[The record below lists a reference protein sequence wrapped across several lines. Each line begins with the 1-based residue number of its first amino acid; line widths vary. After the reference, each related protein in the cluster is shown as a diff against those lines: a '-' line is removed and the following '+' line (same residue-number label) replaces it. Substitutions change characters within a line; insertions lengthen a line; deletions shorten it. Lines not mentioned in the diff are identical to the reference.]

1 MALPYKVMLP
11 LPLRERGGEGALR
24 DKLMQTFTQLT
35 IFLISVILLSR
46 LAALLSNR
54 LGLPSISF
62 QLLAGILIGP
72 SLLNFLEAPIVVGT
86 WGSISPSLLHSIL
99 KIIAEIGLIQLMFLA
114 GLRID
119 WHELKADLKPI
130 FSLSLWGFILTAMV
144 VAIVAQW
151 FVDRWTEALAI
162 SAIMATVSLG
172 ISVYQFKEGTRLN
185 SRASYFVLGAAVI
198 SGLLA
203 ILLMIAGQA
212 VNYAS
217 LYGVFRMT
225 IAVSWLLGKLVMFF
239 AIAYFLTSRF
249 LRGIAKT
256 GFEKRLRQTLIG
268 YLLLVAA
275 LYAWGAMHFGS
286 FAAVGVASLGGG
298 LLGMSNLGLKE
309 KIGGGFGSSLVSL
322 PMGILFVVLGM
333 EANFKGIEKHALFL
347 VVLLLTVTIAKLF
360 GGWLATRK
368 GFVSSD
374 ERFPIIVG
382 GLPQGEIG
390 MLIAAYLFS
399 RGLVNPSQFN
409 LAIIA
414 VVILTMIT
422 PVLMKMVSP
431 EPRAQIIHVG

>member
-1 MALPYKVMLP
+1 MEAF
-11 LPLRERGGEGALR
+11 A
-24 DKLMQTFTQLT
+24 QLT
-35 IFLISVILLSR
+35 VFLILIILLTR
-46 LAALLSNR
+46 AAVLLSNR
-54 LGLPSISF
+54 IGLPSVAI
-62 QLLAGILIGP
+62 QLLIGILLGP
-72 SLLNFLEAPIVVGT
+72 SLLNLLGAPIVLGT
-86 WGSISPSLLHSIL
+86 WGNISPSLLHSIL
-99 KIIAEIGLIQLMFLA
+99 KIFAEIGLIQLMFLA
-114 GLRID
+114 GLQTD
-119 WHELKADLKPI
+119 WRKWKTDLKPI
-130 FSLSLWGFILTAMV
+130 FSLSGWSFILTV
-144 VAIVAQW
+144 LGVAIVAQW

-172 ISVYQFKEGTRLN
+172 ISVYQFKEGTHLK

-198 SGLLA
+198 SWLLA

-256 GFEKRLRQTLIG
+256 GFEKRPRQTLIG

-298 LLGMSNLGLKE
+298 LLEMSNLGLKE

-322 PMGILFVVLGM
+322 PTGILFVVLGM

-368 GFVSSD
+368 GFVSSG

-390 MLIAAYLFS
+390 ILIAAYLFS
-399 RGLVNPSQFN
+399 RGMVNPSQFN

-422 PVLMKMVSP
+422 PVLMRIGGKLSLREVPQSGTTKQSQEIASRSLP
-431 EPRAQIIHVG
+431 